1 MKGLRT
7 RWVRTAGLMMAFA
20 VASIAHADFVIVN
33 ARIELGDGK
42 VIEKGSVYVKGDRI
56 EAIGES
62 VTAPSGVE
70 SVDATGM
77 TVYPGFID
85 AYTTRGLKLPD
96 APAAATPPPATL
108 TAPATMWPGN
118 RKGIRAQVKAAE
130 SLNFSAY
137 VGDARTNGITT
148 AAFFPG
154 GATVRGSGAVAPI
167 VEGDKLT
174 GKEFGME
181 ISFRSGSGQ
190 GFPGSLMGVISLL
203 RQTLYDAQRQS
214 QLSNPS
220 KDADLDA
227 LVPLMKGQQP
237 AVVFADTD
245 VEILRALRLGEEF
258 GFKVIIASGRE
269 GQKRAEQLA
278 KAKVPVL
285 AGISTGVE
293 PGVNP
298 ANDGPPKEV
307 LDERRETWRARAQNI
322 VKMIEAGVPVAF
334 SSESDGMAKY
344 LDNVRRLIE
353 LGVKR
358 EDALRAMTITPAEI
372 FGLADAGAL
381 AAGKAANLVVMTGDF
396 AKADSKVKWIVVNGS
411 KTEVTK

>member
-1 MKGLRT
+1 
-7 RWVRTAGLMMAFA
+7 MMAFA
-20 VASIAHADFVIVN
+20 VASLAHADFVIVN

-56 EAIGES
+56 EALGES
-62 VTAPSGVE
+62 VNAPAGTE

-108 TAPATMWPGN
+108 TAPANMWAGN
-118 RKGIRAQVKAAE
+118 RKGIRAQVKAVD

-137 VGDARTNGITT
+137 VGDARVNGITM

-154 GATVRGSGAVAPI
+154 GATVRGSGAIAPI

-190 GFPGSLMGVISLL
+190 GFPGSLMGVVSLL
-203 RQTLYDAQRQS
+203 RQTLHDAQRQS
-214 QLSNPS
+214 QLANPT

-227 LVPLMKGQQP
+227 LVPLLKGQQP

-278 KAKVPVL
+278 KAKIPVL

-293 PGVNP
+293 PGVTP

-307 LDERRETWRARAQNI
+307 LEERRENWRVRSQNI

-344 LDNVRRLIE
+344 LDNVRALIT

-358 EDALRAMTITPAEI
+358 EDALRAMTVTPAEI
-372 FGLADAGAL
+372 FGLTDAGAL

-396 AKADSKVKWIVVNGS
+396 AKADSKVKWIVVNGT